1 MNLFDVKNALETIVR
16 LNPGIKEDR
25 LIVLL
30 QAANWDHAHIDEA
43 VILFRGMTPEI
54 PAPQVDEK
62 HLLPKHEEV
71 PQSVS
76 FDAVIP
82 SLDKPQVPVVSPYQ
96 VHQTAQK
103 IEQPPQQAEPIAT
116 VVPQEEHLPA
126 GLPVKPFDA
135 SPNVLTF
142 SKYKDMY
149 HGGEI
154 IPVLQK
160 GGRTIISSS
169 TGEEL
174 IHIPNTGFIPK
185 RYVFDP
191 TEPLTGTDV
200 SLFFVVGMLL
210 LIIVLLSGYMYT
222 NGRLFID

>member
-16 LNPGIKEDR
+16 LNPGIKEER

-54 PAPQVDEK
+54 SAPQVDEK
-62 HLLPKHEEV
+62 HLLAQHEEA

-82 SLDKPQVPVVSPYQ
+82 SPDKAPIASPY
-96 VHQTAQK
+96 
-103 IEQPPQQAEPIAT
+103 PPKEAEPIAT
-116 VVPQEEHLPA
+116 HVPLEEHLPA
-126 GLPVKPFDA
+126 SLPVKPFDA
-135 SPNVLTF
+135 SPQVLTF

-154 IPVLQK
+154 VPVLQK

-174 IHIPNTGFIPK
+174 VHIPNTGFIPK

-200 SLFFVVGMLL
+200 SLVFIVSMLII
-210 LIIVLLSGYMYT
+210 IIVLLMGYMYT
-222 NGRLFID
+222 NGRLFIG